1 MQSQFKAISISYK
14 TAPLSVREGISLNE
28 EESGSLLSKV
38 LEISS
43 ISEALVLSTCNRTE
57 IYYSSAE
64 DQSELLI
71 KLLCVERGLQH
82 SNEISP
88 YFKIINDQQE
98 AIKQLFYVSIGLES
112 QVVGDLQ
119 ITNQVKKAYQLSA
132 DLQAAG
138 PFLHRLLHTIFFT
151 NKRVVQETAFRDGAA
166 SVSYA
171 AVELVDELTFDK
183 ADPKVLVVGMGEIGA
198 DVVRNLQ
205 HTHIKDIKIT
215 NRTFSKA
222 EALALECDYQ
232 AVGFDHV
239 WEEVSKADVI
249 ISAIAGHTPFFT
261 KERVQELNMHSYKI
275 FLDLSVPRS
284 VDRKVEEISGAIVHN
299 VDDINN
305 RATQALERRKEAIP
319 SVQQIITQ
327 SISEFNEW
335 SKEMIFSPTIQK
347 LKGALEQIRKE
358 EMGRYMKQLNE
369 QEAERMDKITKGIMN
384 KIIKL
389 PVLQLKAACKRG
401 EAETLVDLLN
411 DLFNLE
417 AASQSK
423 ETDH

>member
-14 TAPLSVREGISLNE
+14 TAPLGVRESISLNE
-28 EESGSLLSKV
+28 EESGNLLRKL
-38 LEISS
+38 LEIST

-57 IYYSSAE
+57 IYYSSPK
-64 DQSELLI
+64 DQSDLLI
-71 KLLCVERGLQH
+71 KMLCIERGFK
-82 SNEISP
+82 SSEEIAP
-88 YFKIINDQQE
+88 YFKVINNQHE
-98 AIKQLFYVSIGLES
+98 AVKHLFYVSIGLES

-119 ITNQVKKAYQLSA
+119 ITNQVKRAYQLTA

-171 AVELVDELTFDK
+171 AVELVEELTFDK
-183 ADPKVLVVGMGEIGA
+183 ADPKVLVVGLGEIGA

-205 HTHIKDIKIT
+205 HTHIKNIKIT
-215 NRTFSKA
+215 NRTFAKA
-222 EALALECDYQ
+222 EALAQECDYE
-232 AVGFDHV
+232 AVPFENI
-239 WEEVSKADVI
+239 WEEAANADVV
-249 ISAIAGHTPFFT
+249 ISAVAGHEPFFS
-261 KERVQELNMHSYKI
+261 KEKVEGLNILSYKI

-284 VDRKVEEISGAIVHN
+284 VAKNVEEVVGAIVHN

-305 RATQALERRKEAIP
+305 RASQALERRKASVP
-319 SVQQIITQ
+319 SVKNIIAQ
-327 SISEFNEW
+327 SIEEFNEW

-358 EMGRYMKQLNE
+358 EMDRYMKQLNE
-369 QEAERMDKITKGIMN
+369 AEAEKMDKITKSMMN

-417 AASQSK
+417 ATSEANNPK
-423 ETDH
+423 